1 MGGVLLRECERLS
14 VDLAKGE
21 VGELRSL
28 LRFLFVRGLIKLA
41 LAESVPPVAG
51 WRDTR
56 ILQLRPRADVSGRS
70 SLATVLI
77 GGGAGYDALA
87 AARLAGVAAGRDRAA

>member
-1 MGGVLLRECERLS
+1 LS
-14 VDLAKGE
+14 VDLAKRE

-28 LRFLFVRGLIKLA
+28 LGFLLVRGLIKLA

-56 ILQLRPRADVSGRS
+56 SLQLRPRADVSG
-70 SLATVLI
+70 
-77 GGGAGYDALA
+77 
-87 AARLAGVAAGRDRAA
+87 